1 MLEHERRLSEHTLRG
16 YTHELDELKK
26 LAHGRA
32 LASLTAA
39 DMRGAVARAHGGG
52 LSARSIAH
60 RLSAWRAFYRWLA
73 EHVEMQANPVA
84 TVRAPKRAKPLPK
97 ALSVDD
103 ANALMEAPQ
112 AGTPE
117 ALRDHAILELFY
129 SSGLR
134 LAELVGLDVHFV
146 QSEGY
151 SSAGWLD
158 LASTEVNVLG
168 KGNRRRSVPVGS
180 KAITALR
187 AWIEVRGQFV
197 KNDPHALFLS
207 VRGNRMS
214 PNVVRERV
222 KRMALLAGVPSNVH
236 PHVLRHSFATHVL
249 QSSGDLRA
257 VQELLGHASIT
268 ATPETSKACTSQSL
282 ISAFTEDPNEH
293 HHAETGERQIARA
306 PPSVDLCE
314 RDRTRGRQTRARRN
328 RADPRPRWP
337 LSGTRVVQPGVADS
351 RPRLELRR
359 NRTRRSRVFQA
370 TRAAGDRASANDGAR
385 HRRHPPD
392 FRRGGRPAGLDRRL
406 LHRGR

>member
-1 MLEHERRLSEHTLRG
+1 MTGDPITAYLSMLEHERRLSDHTLRG

-26 LAHGRA
+26 LANGRA
-32 LASLTAA
+32 LESLTAT

-73 EHVEMQANPVA
+73 EQVEMQANPVA
-84 TVRAPKRAKPLPK
+84 TVRAPKRAKSLPK

-112 AGTPE
+112 ADTPE

-134 LAELVGLDVHFV
+134 LSELVGLDVHFV

-151 SSAGWLD
+151 LSAGWLD

-197 KNDPHALFLS
+197 KDDPHALFLS

-214 PNVVRERV
+214 PNVVRDRV

-257 VQELLGHASIT
+257 VQELLGHASIA
-268 ATPETSKACTSQSL
+268 ATQVYTSLDFQHL
-282 ISAFTEDPNEH
+282 
-293 HHAETGERQIARA
+293 ARVYDQTHPRA
-306 PPSVDLCE
+306 KK
-314 RDRTRGRQTRARRN
+314 RD
-328 RADPRPRWP
+328 
-337 LSGTRVVQPGVADS
+337 
-351 RPRLELRR
+351 
-359 NRTRRSRVFQA
+359 
-370 TRAAGDRASANDGAR
+370 
-385 HRRHPPD
+385 
-392 FRRGGRPAGLDRRL
+392 
-406 LHRGR
+406 

>member
-1 MLEHERRLSEHTLRG
+1 MTDDPAAGDPVTAYLSMLEHERRLSDHTLRG

-26 LAHGRA
+26 LANGRA
-32 LASLTAA
+32 LESLTAT

-73 EHVEMQANPVA
+73 EQVEMQANPVA
-84 TVRAPKRAKPLPK
+84 TVRAPKRAKSLPK

-112 AGTPE
+112 ADTPE

-197 KNDPHALFLS
+197 KDDPHALFLS
-207 VRGNRMS
+207 ARGNRMS
-214 PNVVRERV
+214 PNVVRDR
-222 KRMALLAGVPSNVH
+222 AGETAWRCWPACRRTCIRTCCGIRSPRTCCNPV
-236 PHVLRHSFATHVL
+236 ATC
-249 QSSGDLRA
+249 GRCWKCA
-257 VQELLGHASIT
+257 
-268 ATPETSKACTSQSL
+268 ATPVSQ
-282 ISAFTEDPNEH
+282 P
-293 HHAETGERQIARA
+293 
-306 PPSVDLCE
+306 
-314 RDRTRGRQTRARRN
+314 RRF
-328 RADPRPRWP
+328 
-337 LSGTRVVQPGVADS
+337 
-351 RPRLELRR
+351 
-359 NRTRRSRVFQA
+359 TRRSISSIWHASMTRRIHAQKNAIEQA
-370 TRAAGDRASANDGAR
+370 WQ
-385 HRRHPPD
+385 
-392 FRRGGRPAGLDRRL
+392 
-406 LHRGR
+406 

>member
-1 MLEHERRLSEHTLRG
+1 MTSDPVAAYLSMLENERRLSEHTLRA

-26 LAHGRA
+26 LANGRP
-32 LASLTAA
+32 LESLEAT

-60 RLSAWRAFYRWLA
+60 RLSSWRAFYRWLA
-73 EHVEMQANPVA
+73 ERVDMPANPVA
-84 TVRAPKRAKPLPK
+84 TVRAPKRAKSLPK

-134 LAELVGLDVHFV
+134 LAELVGLDVYRVESQAH
-146 QSEGY
+146 

-158 LASTEVNVLG
+158 FPNTEVVVLG
-168 KGNRRRSVPVGS
+168 KGNKRRSVPVGS

-187 AWIEVRGQFV
+187 AWVEVRSQFV
-197 KNDPHALFLS
+197 KHDPHALFLS

-214 PNVVRERV
+214 PNVVRDRV
-222 KRMALLAGVPSNVH
+222 KRMALLAGVPTNVH

-257 VQELLGHASIT
+257 VQELLGHANIT
-268 ATPETSKACTSQSL
+268 ATQVYTSLDFQHL
-282 ISAFTEDPNEH
+282 
-293 HHAETGERQIARA
+293 ARVYDQA
-306 PPSVDLCE
+306 HPRAKK
-314 RDRTRGRQTRARRN
+314 RD
-328 RADPRPRWP
+328 
-337 LSGTRVVQPGVADS
+337 
-351 RPRLELRR
+351 
-359 NRTRRSRVFQA
+359 
-370 TRAAGDRASANDGAR
+370 
-385 HRRHPPD
+385 
-392 FRRGGRPAGLDRRL
+392 
-406 LHRGR
+406 